1 MTATPAPTAA
11 SSARIPARSAG
22 LKLLLVCGLALLMS
36 IPALLVFGV
45 LDGRTQRAREVAAEI
60 GGRVGGPQTFLGPVI
75 AVPYVKPAPPPQPV
89 PPGTVAPPPPQPEA
103 GVFVIFPETGQ
114 ATVNTRIEARSRS
127 LFNVPIYQSDVGFRA
142 AFDLR
147 QPPTLQG
154 ATLDWNNAELLIGA
168 SDTRGALSDIIVDAA
183 GRRMSLTPAATV
195 SDLQLSAPTDQ
206 PGTVSGGGE
215 RALRFSGAPAG
226 AFAQPGA
233 AFTVASQM
241 RFSGAQR
248 VAVLPFA
255 KTTQVSLQGDSTR
268 SNVTIDPSFDGGPLP
283 TSRNVDAGRFDATW
297 SMPFVARGV
306 PGSGDYSAIARLGP
320 GAMGVSLI
328 EPANPYQAV
337 ERSLKYA
344 LMFVGLVFLTFF
356 VFETTT
362 SRRVHPAQYILI
374 GLAQIIFYL
383 LLLAIAE
390 QLGFDIGFL
399 IAALATVSLI
409 SAYAWVVFDSR
420 RQGIRAAVIFS
431 LLYAGIYVLMR
442 LEELA
447 LLVGSVAAFLAIA
460 AVMWFTRR
468 IDWYG
473 MTEATPR
480 PRVEQ
485 PPMRSTGAAPP
496 TQPNIAPSV

>member
-1 MTATPAPTAA
+1 MTAQAPAQGTAPTKV
-11 SSARIPARSAG
+11 PARSAG

-36 IPALLVFGV
+36 IPALFVFSV
-45 LDGRTQRAREVAAEI
+45 LQGRTQRADEVAREI

-75 AVPYVKPAPPPQPV
+75 AVPYLKPAPPQPPV
-89 PPGTVAPPPPQPEA
+89 APGQVAPPAPQPER
-103 GVFVIFPETGQ
+103 GVYVIFPQRGS
-114 ATVNTRIEARSRS
+114 AVVDTRIEARSRS
-127 LFNVPIYQSDVGFRA
+127 LFNVPVYQSDVAFGS

-147 QPPTLQG
+147 QVAPPAGTVLYW
-154 ATLDWNNAELLIGA
+154 DYAELLIGA
-168 SDTRGALSDIIVDAA
+168 SDPRGALSDI
-183 GRRMSLTPAATV
+183 TATV
-195 SDLQLSAPTDQ
+195 GGRPLSLAPASTVSEIQLNAPTDTHRAN
-206 PGTVSGGGE
+206 PVGE
-215 RALRFSGAPAG
+215 NRALRFSGAPVG
-226 AFAQPGA
+226 GVVRPGA
-233 AFTVASQM
+233 VFEVAARL

-255 KTTQVSLQGDSTR
+255 KTTAVTLNGDSTR
-268 SNVTIDPSFDGGPLP
+268 SSVTIDPSFDGGVMPA
-283 TSRNVDAGRFDATW
+283 TRRVESGRFSAGW
-297 SMPFVARGV
+297 SIPFVARGV
-306 PGSGDYSAIARLGP
+306 PGQGDYVDIGRLGP
-320 GAMGVSLI
+320 GAVGVTLV

-399 IAALATVSLI
+399 IAAVATVGLI
-409 SAYAWVVFDSR
+409 SAYAWTVFDSR
-420 RQGIRAAVIFS
+420 RQGVRALVVFS

-442 LEELA
+442 LEEMA

-473 MTEATPR
+473 MTDTGSKPPPLR
-480 PRVEQ
+480 P
-485 PPMRSTGAAPP
+485 PAPP
-496 TQPNIAPSV
+496 PAEPATSPG